1 MAATPPAR
9 QRRSAEPTEPIGHLT
24 NVVIIDNMPR
34 GMGEEVRSIGW
45 IRAARK
51 AYEAFPPP
59 VQDRVNTALTIAAQG
74 SKADIAKPLKGLGA
88 GVMEIAVRYRTDAW
102 RVVYVTEIAGVL
114 WVIHAFQKKS
124 KQGIRTPKPEIDLVR
139 SRLSRLREE
148 LAT

>member
-1 MAATPPAR
+1 M
-9 QRRSAEPTEPIGHLT
+9 
-24 NVVIIDNMPR
+24 
-34 GMGEEVRSIGW
+34 
-45 IRAARK
+45 
-51 AYEAFPPP
+51 
-59 VQDRVNTALTIAAQG
+59 
-74 SKADIAKPLKGLGA
+74 
-88 GVMEIAVRYRTDAW
+88 RYRTDAW